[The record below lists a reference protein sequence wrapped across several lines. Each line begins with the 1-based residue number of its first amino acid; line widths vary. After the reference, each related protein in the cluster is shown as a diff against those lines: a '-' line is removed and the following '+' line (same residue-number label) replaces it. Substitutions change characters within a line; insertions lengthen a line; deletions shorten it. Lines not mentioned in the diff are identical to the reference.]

1 MDLPRELDTARLH
14 LRRPQRGD
22 APAIY
27 ARFAADAEVTRYLS
41 WPRHRSVADT
51 REFLEASER
60 EWDAHGTGPYL
71 VFSRDGL
78 LAGASGLHLET
89 PYRAS
94 TGYALARDAWGRG
107 YATETTRAMISLAW
121 TLPRMSRLYAL
132 CHPENG
138 ASVRVL
144 EKAGF
149 EREGRLRKYLVF
161 PNLGSLD
168 PCDVLVYG
176 LLRPR

>member
-1 MDLPRELDTARLH
+1 MDLPRELDTPRLH

-22 APAIY
+22 ALALF

-41 WPRHRSVADT
+41 WPRHRTVADT
-51 REFLEASER
+51 REFLDASER
-60 EWDAHGTGPYL
+60 EWEAHGTGPYL
-71 VFSRDGL
+71 VFSREGL
-78 LAGASGLHLET
+78 LAGATGLHLET

-107 YATETTRAMISLAW
+107 YATEATRAMISLAW
-121 TLPRMSRLYAL
+121 SLPRMWRLYAL
-132 CHPENG
+132 CHPENA
-138 ASVRVL
+138 ASLRVL
-144 EKAGF
+144 QKAGF

-168 PCDVLVYG
+168 PSDVLVYG